1 MKILVWDTR
10 PCSKSRL
17 TFSSSCMK
25 SLQRIVRIFGSFS
38 PWSQVSRPT
47 SCLTTA
53 FTKTL
58 LHLYVL
64 LSSACMVES
73 PGQKKLRLTKAR
85 LERELRERTVH
96 RLSQLRIQS
105 EGRAAATDIEEKGTQ
120 CSDSS
125 PWLFVCLF
133 CFLLV
138 VANLLFI
145 QWLWFY
151 GRLKLN

>member
-1 MKILVWDTR
+1 
-10 PCSKSRL
+10 
-17 TFSSSCMK
+17 
-25 SLQRIVRIFGSFS
+25 
-38 PWSQVSRPT
+38 
-47 SCLTTA
+47 
-53 FTKTL
+53 
-58 LHLYVL
+58 
-64 LSSACMVES
+64 MVES